1 MMEQLLFEI
10 IKLELSAPAPPLT
23 TRLIVQSIHW
33 SLRIPY
39 RTDVEFL
46 KGHPLLKS
54 ARGGQADIGSR
65 FHSLTIFCDNN
76 FNYLN

>member
-10 IKLELSAPAPPLT
+10 IKLELSAPAPPPLR

-65 FHSLTIFCDNN
+65 FNFSLTDN
-76 FNYLN
+76 FLR